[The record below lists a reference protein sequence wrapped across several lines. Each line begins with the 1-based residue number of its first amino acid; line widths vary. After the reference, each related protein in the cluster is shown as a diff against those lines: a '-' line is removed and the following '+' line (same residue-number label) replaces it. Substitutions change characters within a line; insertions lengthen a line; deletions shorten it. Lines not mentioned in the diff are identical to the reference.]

1 MESVETLVFQVLE
14 ENQDQGDPKDLLD
27 LQETQDATVIM
38 ENEDELVALEPPEI
52 LEHKDLMADLDDPVS
67 LATKD

>member
-52 LEHKDLMADLDDPVS
+52 LEHKDLMADLDDPVF
-67 LATKD
+67 LGTKD

>member
-14 ENQDQGDPKDLLD
+14 ENQGQGDPKDLLD

-52 LEHKDLMADLDDPVS
+52 LEHKDLMADLDDPVF
-67 LATKD
+67 LDTKD

>member
-27 LQETQDATVIM
+27 LQEIQDATVIM

-52 LEHKDLMADLDDPVS
+52 LEHKDLMADLDDPVF
-67 LATKD
+67 LDTKD

>member
-1 MESVETLVFQVLE
+1 MASVETLVFQVLE

-27 LQETQDATVIM
+27 LQEIQDATVIM

-52 LEHKDLMADLDDPVS
+52 LEHKDLMADLDDPVF
-67 LATKD
+67 LDTKD

>member
-1 MESVETLVFQVLE
+1 MASVETLVFQVLE

-52 LEHKDLMADLDDPVS
+52 LEHKDLMADLDDPVF
-67 LATKD
+67 LDTKD

>member
-38 ENEDELVALEPPEI
+38 ENEDELVAPEPPEI
-52 LEHKDLMADLDDPVS
+52 LEHKDLMADLDDPVF
-67 LATKD
+67 LGTKD

>member
-1 MESVETLVFQVLE
+1 MESAETLVFQVLE

-52 LEHKDLMADLDDPVS
+52 LEHKDLMADLDDPVF
-67 LATKD
+67 LGTKD

>member
-38 ENEDELVALEPPEI
+38 ENEDELVGLEPPEI
-52 LEHKDLMADLDDPVS
+52 LEHKDLMADLDDPVF
-67 LATKD
+67 LDTKD

>member
-52 LEHKDLMADLDDPVS
+52 LEHKDLMADLDDPVF
-67 LATKD
+67 LDTKD

>member
-38 ENEDELVALEPPEI
+38 ENEDELAALEPPEI
-52 LEHKDLMADLDDPVS
+52 LEHKDLMADLDDPVF
-67 LATKD
+67 LDTKD